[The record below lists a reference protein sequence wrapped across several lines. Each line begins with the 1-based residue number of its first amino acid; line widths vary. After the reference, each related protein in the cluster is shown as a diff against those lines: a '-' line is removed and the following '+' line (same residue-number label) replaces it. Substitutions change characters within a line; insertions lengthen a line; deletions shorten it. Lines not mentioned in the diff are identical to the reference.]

1 MSKIDEK
8 YFGFV
13 PYQNSGYNYQDK
25 ATNVNN
31 YVKYMLNRSLA
42 MFKYHNLPE
51 TIPQEELEKML
62 QCAGGCV
69 WYKHENDLYVFN
81 ATLGGEGDV
90 YNRPTKAVIS
100 NPALKLTTEC
110 IIDEDC
116 VFMQNDS
123 MCMGLVPMYQK
134 YCTILNE
141 TDITMILATIN
152 KRVQILLSAN
162 DDNTVASAKKF
173 IENIENGKLGV
184 IAESKLFDSLKT
196 STVATSNTNS
206 LQDIYQLQQ
215 YVKASMYNEI
225 GLGANWN
232 SKKERLAVAEVETNS
247 DNLYPLVDDMLNN
260 RRKALETI
268 NEMFGTD
275 IQVEFN
281 SSWDYRL
288 YNGENID
295 TLEEDNI
302 HDEEVETTGEDAA
315 GNEEPSVE
323 PTDEPTLEPT
333 ETDNETSE
341 ESAGDENV
349 NDETSEDGGTD
360 EQSDDAEEVSEQSE
374 EEPNEEQSDDEQ
386 SGEEQEKP
394 DEPVDNDEE
403 PVNEETPDAEQEEES
418 EDKEDEEE

>member
-42 MFKYHNLPE
+42 MFKYHNLPD

-81 ATLGGEGDV
+81 ATLGGECDV

-110 IIDEDC
+110 VIDEDC

-123 MCMGLVPMYQK
+123 MCMGLVTMYQK

-152 KRVQILLSAN
+152 KRIQMLLSAN

-260 RRKALETI
+260 RRKALEKI

-302 HDEEVETTGEDAA
+302 HDEEVETTGEEVD
-315 GNEEPSVE
+315 GTIEPNVE
-323 PTDEPTLEPT
+323 PTDEPSE
-333 ETDNETSE
+333 E

-374 EEPNEEQSDDEQ
+374 EEPNDEQSDDEQ
-386 SGEEQEKP
+386 SEKEEP

-418 EDKEDEEE
+418 EEKEDEEK

>member
-42 MFKYHNLPE
+42 MFKYHNLPD

-116 VFMQNDS
+116 VFMKNDS

-152 KRVQILLSAN
+152 KRIQMLLSAN

-196 STVATSNTNS
+196 NTVATSNTNS

-225 GLGANWN
+225 GLGASWN

-302 HDEEVETTGEDAA
+302 HDEEVEPTDETSVDATG
-315 GNEEPSVE
+315 E
-323 PTDEPTLEPT
+323 PTDEPT

-360 EQSDDAEEVSEQSE
+360 EQPDDAEEVSEQSE

-386 SGEEQEKP
+386 SEKEEP
-394 DEPVDNDEE
+394 DEPVDEE

-418 EDKEDEEE
+418 EEKEDEEK

>member
-42 MFKYHNLPE
+42 MFKYHNLPD

-260 RRKALETI
+260 RRKALEKI

-302 HDEEVETTGEDAA
+302 HDEEVEPTDETSVDATG
-315 GNEEPSVE
+315 EPSVE
-323 PTDEPTLEPT
+323 PTDEPT
-333 ETDNETSE
+333 ETDTETSE

-360 EQSDDAEEVSEQSE
+360 EQPDDAEEVSEQSE

-386 SGEEQEKP
+386 SEKEEP
-394 DEPVDNDEE
+394 DEPVDEE

-418 EDKEDEEE
+418 EEKEDEEE

>member
-42 MFKYHNLPE
+42 MFKYHNLPD

-260 RRKALETI
+260 RRKALEKI

-302 HDEEVETTGEDAA
+302 HDEEVETTCEDVA

-349 NDETSEDGGTD
+349 NDETSENGGTD
-360 EQSDDAEEVSEQSE
+360 EQPDDAEEVSEQSE
-374 EEPNEEQSDDEQ
+374 KEPNEEQ

-394 DEPVDNDEE
+394 DEPVDEE

-418 EDKEDEEE
+418 EEKEDEEE

>member
-42 MFKYHNLPE
+42 MFKYHNLPD

-260 RRKALETI
+260 RRKALEKI

-302 HDEEVETTGEDAA
+302 HDEEVETTCEDVA

-333 ETDNETSE
+333 ETSE

-349 NDETSEDGGTD
+349 NNETSEDGGTD
-360 EQSDDAEEVSEQSE
+360 EQPDDAEEVSEQSE
-374 EEPNEEQSDDEQ
+374 EEPNDEQSDDEQ

-394 DEPVDNDEE
+394 DEPVDEE
-403 PVNEETPDAEQEEES
+403 PVNEETPDAEQKEES
-418 EDKEDEEE
+418 EEKEDEK

>member
-42 MFKYHNLPE
+42 MFKYHNLPD

-116 VFMQNDS
+116 VFMKNDS

-152 KRVQILLSAN
+152 KRIQMLLSAN

-196 STVATSNTNS
+196 NTVATSNTNS

-225 GLGANWN
+225 GLGASWN

-302 HDEEVETTGEDAA
+302 HDEDVA

-349 NDETSEDGGTD
+349 NDETSEDGRTD
-360 EQSDDAEEVSEQSE
+360 EQPDDAEEVSEQSE
-374 EEPNEEQSDDEQ
+374 EEPNEEQSDEQ
-386 SGEEQEKP
+386 SEKEEP
-394 DEPVDNDEE
+394 DEPVDEE

-418 EDKEDEEE
+418 EEKEDEEK

>member
-42 MFKYHNLPE
+42 MFKYHNLPD

-260 RRKALETI
+260 RRKALEKI

-302 HDEEVETTGEDAA
+302 HDEEVETTCEDVA

-333 ETDNETSE
+333 ETNNETSE

-360 EQSDDAEEVSEQSE
+360 EQPDDAEEVSEQSE

-394 DEPVDNDEE
+394 DEPV
-403 PVNEETPDAEQEEES
+403 NEETPDAEQEEES
-418 EDKEDEEE
+418 EEKEDEK

>member
-42 MFKYHNLPE
+42 MFKYHNLPD

-123 MCMGLVPMYQK
+123 MCMGLVTMYQK

-260 RRKALETI
+260 RRKALEKI

-302 HDEEVETTGEDAA
+302 HDEEVEPTDETSVDATG
-315 GNEEPSVE
+315 EPSV
-323 PTDEPTLEPT
+323 EPTLEPT

-360 EQSDDAEEVSEQSE
+360 EQPDDAEEVSEQSE
-374 EEPNEEQSDDEQ
+374 EEPNEEQSEK
-386 SGEEQEKP
+386 EEP
-394 DEPVDNDEE
+394 DEPVDEE
-403 PVNEETPDAEQEEES
+403 PVNEETPDEEQEEES
-418 EDKEDEEE
+418 EEKEDEE

>member
-42 MFKYHNLPE
+42 MFKYHNLPD

-116 VFMQNDS
+116 VFMKNDS

-152 KRVQILLSAN
+152 KRIQMLLSAN

-196 STVATSNTNS
+196 NTVATSNTNS

-225 GLGANWN
+225 GLGASWN

-302 HDEEVETTGEDAA
+302 HDEEVETTGEDVA

-323 PTDEPTLEPT
+323 PTDEPT

-386 SGEEQEKP
+386 SEKEEP
-394 DEPVDNDEE
+394 DEPVDEE

-418 EDKEDEEE
+418 EEKEDEEE

>member
-42 MFKYHNLPE
+42 MFKYHNLPD

-260 RRKALETI
+260 RRKALEKI

-302 HDEEVETTGEDAA
+302 HDEEVEPTDETSVDATG
-315 GNEEPSVE
+315 EPSVE
-323 PTDEPTLEPT
+323 PTDEPT

-349 NDETSEDGGTD
+349 NDETSEDGGTY

-386 SGEEQEKP
+386 SEKKEP
-394 DEPVDNDEE
+394 DEPVDEE

-418 EDKEDEEE
+418 EEKEDEE

>member
-42 MFKYHNLPE
+42 MFKYHNLPD

-152 KRVQILLSAN
+152 KRIQMLLSAN

-196 STVATSNTNS
+196 NTVATSNTNS

-232 SKKERLAVAEVETNS
+232 SKKERLAVVEVETNS

-260 RRKALETI
+260 RRKALEKV

-302 HDEEVETTGEDAA
+302 HDEEVETTGEEVDATI
-315 GNEEPSVE
+315 EPSVE
-323 PTDEPTLEPT
+323 PTDEPTLEP
-333 ETDNETSE
+333 SE

-360 EQSDDAEEVSEQSE
+360 EQSDAAEEVSEQSE

-386 SGEEQEKP
+386 SEEEEP

-418 EDKEDEEE
+418 EKKEDEEK

>member
-62 QCAGGCV
+62 QCAGDCV

-260 RRKALETI
+260 RRKALEKI

-302 HDEEVETTGEDAA
+302 HDEEVETTGEDVA

-333 ETDNETSE
+333 ETSE

-374 EEPNEEQSDDEQ
+374 EEPNEEQSEK
-386 SGEEQEKP
+386 EEP
-394 DEPVDNDEE
+394 DEPVDEE
-403 PVNEETPDAEQEEES
+403 PVNEETPDAEQEE
-418 EDKEDEEE
+418 DEE

>member
-42 MFKYHNLPE
+42 MFKYHNLPD

-152 KRVQILLSAN
+152 KRIQMLLSAN

-196 STVATSNTNS
+196 NTVATSNTNS

-260 RRKALETI
+260 RRKALEKV

-302 HDEEVETTGEDAA
+302 HDEEVDTTGEEVDATI
-315 GNEEPSVE
+315 EPSIE
-323 PTDEPTLEPT
+323 PTDEPTLEPS
-333 ETDNETSE
+333 EE

-374 EEPNEEQSDDEQ
+374 EEPNEEQSDEQ
-386 SGEEQEKP
+386 SEKEEP

-418 EDKEDEEE
+418 EEKEDEEK

>member
-42 MFKYHNLPE
+42 MFKYHNLPD

-110 IIDEDC
+110 VIDEDC

-260 RRKALETI
+260 RRKALEKI

-302 HDEEVETTGEDAA
+302 HDEDVA

-349 NDETSEDGGTD
+349 NDETSED
-360 EQSDDAEEVSEQSE
+360 EQPDDAEEVSEQSE

-386 SGEEQEKP
+386 SEKEEP
-394 DEPVDNDEE
+394 DEPVDEE

-418 EDKEDEEE
+418 EEKEDEEK

>member
-42 MFKYHNLPE
+42 MFKYHNLPD

-152 KRVQILLSAN
+152 KRIQMLLSAN

-196 STVATSNTNS
+196 NTVATSNTNS

-260 RRKALETI
+260 RRKALEKV

-302 HDEEVETTGEDAA
+302 HDEEVDTTGEEVDATI
-315 GNEEPSVE
+315 EPSVE
-323 PTDEPTLEPT
+323 PTDEPTLEPS
-333 ETDNETSE
+333 EE

-386 SGEEQEKP
+386 SEKEEP

-418 EDKEDEEE
+418 EEKEDEEK

>member
-42 MFKYHNLPE
+42 MFKYHNLPD

-110 IIDEDC
+110 IINEDC

-152 KRVQILLSAN
+152 KRMQMLLSAN

-196 STVATSNTNS
+196 NTVATSNTNS

-260 RRKALETI
+260 RRKALEKV
-268 NEMFGTD
+268 NEMFGTN

-302 HDEEVETTGEDAA
+302 HDEEVETTGEEVDATI
-315 GNEEPSVE
+315 EPSVEPSVE
-323 PTDEPTLEPT
+323 PTLEPS
-333 ETDNETSE
+333 EE

-386 SGEEQEKP
+386 SEKEEP

-403 PVNEETPDAEQEEES
+403 PVNKETPDAEQEEES
-418 EDKEDEEE
+418 EEKEDEEK

>member
-42 MFKYHNLPE
+42 MFKYHNLPD

-260 RRKALETI
+260 RRKALEKI

-302 HDEEVETTGEDAA
+302 HDEEVETTGENVA

-333 ETDNETSE
+333 ETDTETSE
-341 ESAGDENV
+341 ESVGDENV

-360 EQSDDAEEVSEQSE
+360 EQPDDAEEVSEQSE

-418 EDKEDEEE
+418 EEKEDEK

>member
-42 MFKYHNLPE
+42 MFKYHNLPD

-260 RRKALETI
+260 RRKALEKI

-302 HDEEVETTGEDAA
+302 HDEEVETTCEDVA
-315 GNEEPSVE
+315 GNEEPSV
-323 PTDEPTLEPT
+323 EPTLEPT

-360 EQSDDAEEVSEQSE
+360 EQPDDAEEVSEQSE

-418 EDKEDEEE
+418 EEKEDEK

>member
-42 MFKYHNLPE
+42 MFKYHNLPD

-69 WYKHENDLYVFN
+69 WCKHENDLYVFN

-260 RRKALETI
+260 RRKALEKI

-302 HDEEVETTGEDAA
+302 HDEEVETTCEDVA

-360 EQSDDAEEVSEQSE
+360 EQPDDAEEVSEQSE

-418 EDKEDEEE
+418 EEKEDEK

>member
-42 MFKYHNLPE
+42 MFKYHNLPD

-260 RRKALETI
+260 RRKALEKI

-302 HDEEVETTGEDAA
+302 HDEEVETTCEDVA

-360 EQSDDAEEVSEQSE
+360 EQPDDAEEVSEQSE

-418 EDKEDEEE
+418 EEKEDEK

>member
-8 YFGFV
+8 YFGFI

-42 MFKYHNLPE
+42 MFKYHNLPD

-81 ATLGGEGDV
+81 STLGGEGDV
-90 YNRPTKAVIS
+90 YNRPTKAVIN

-152 KRVQILLSAN
+152 KRIQMLLSAN

-196 STVATSNTNS
+196 NTVATSNTNS

-260 RRKALETI
+260 RRKALEKV

-302 HDEEVETTGEDAA
+302 HDEEVDTTG
-315 GNEEPSVE
+315 EPSVE
-323 PTDEPTLEPT
+323 PTDEPTLEP
-333 ETDNETSE
+333 SE
-341 ESAGDENV
+341 KESAGDENV

-386 SGEEQEKP
+386 SEKEEP

-403 PVNEETPDAEQEEES
+403 PVNEETPEAEQEEES
-418 EDKEDEEE
+418 EEKEYEEK

>member
-42 MFKYHNLPE
+42 MFKYHNLPG

-134 YCTILNE
+134 HCTILNE

-152 KRVQILLSAN
+152 KRIQMLLSAN

-196 STVATSNTNS
+196 NTVATSNTNS

-260 RRKALETI
+260 RRKALEKV

-302 HDEEVETTGEDAA
+302 HDEEVDTTGEEVDATI
-315 GNEEPSVE
+315 EPSVE
-323 PTDEPTLEPT
+323 PTDEPTLEPS
-333 ETDNETSE
+333 EE

-386 SGEEQEKP
+386 SEEKEP
-394 DEPVDNDEE
+394 DEPVDNVEE

-418 EDKEDEEE
+418 EEKEDEEK

>member
-42 MFKYHNLPE
+42 MFKYHNLPD

-260 RRKALETI
+260 RRKALEKI

-302 HDEEVETTGEDAA
+302 HDEEVETTCEDVA

-360 EQSDDAEEVSEQSE
+360 EQPDDAEEVSEQSE

-386 SGEEQEKP
+386 SEKEEP
-394 DEPVDNDEE
+394 DEPVDEE
-403 PVNEETPDAEQEEES
+403 PVNEETSDAEQEEES
-418 EDKEDEEE
+418 EEKEDEEK

>member
-42 MFKYHNLPE
+42 MFKYHNLPD

-116 VFMQNDS
+116 VFMKNDS

-152 KRVQILLSAN
+152 KRIQMLLSAN

-196 STVATSNTNS
+196 NTVATSNTNS

-225 GLGANWN
+225 GLGASWN

-302 HDEEVETTGEDAA
+302 HDEEVETTGEDVA

>member
-42 MFKYHNLPE
+42 MFKYHNLPD

-152 KRVQILLSAN
+152 KRIQMLLSAN

-196 STVATSNTNS
+196 NTVATSNTNS

-260 RRKALETI
+260 RRKALEKV

-302 HDEEVETTGEDAA
+302 HDEEVDTTGEEVDATI
-315 GNEEPSVE
+315 EPSIE
-323 PTDEPTLEPT
+323 PTDEPTLEPS
-333 ETDNETSE
+333 EE

-374 EEPNEEQSDDEQ
+374 EEPNEEQSDEQ
-386 SGEEQEKP
+386 SEKEEP

-418 EDKEDEEE
+418 EEKKDEEK

>member
-42 MFKYHNLPE
+42 MFKYHNLPD

-81 ATLGGEGDV
+81 TTLGGEGDV

-260 RRKALETI
+260 RRKALEKI

-302 HDEEVETTGEDAA
+302 HDEEVETTCEDVA

-360 EQSDDAEEVSEQSE
+360 EQPDDAEEVSEQSE

-386 SGEEQEKP
+386 SEKEEP
-394 DEPVDNDEE
+394 DEPVDEE

-418 EDKEDEEE
+418 KEKEDEEK

>member
-42 MFKYHNLPE
+42 MFKYHNLPD

-260 RRKALETI
+260 RRKALEKI

-302 HDEEVETTGEDAA
+302 HDEVETTCEDVA

-349 NDETSEDGGTD
+349 NDETSEDGGTN
-360 EQSDDAEEVSEQSE
+360 EQPDDAEEVSEQSE

-394 DEPVDNDEE
+394 DEPV
-403 PVNEETPDAEQEEES
+403 NEETLDAEQEEES
-418 EDKEDEEE
+418 EEKEDEEK

>member
-42 MFKYHNLPE
+42 MFKYHNLPD

-116 VFMQNDS
+116 VFMKNDS

-152 KRVQILLSAN
+152 KRIQMLLSAN

-196 STVATSNTNS
+196 NTVATSNTNS

-225 GLGANWN
+225 GLGASWN

-302 HDEEVETTGEDAA
+302 HDEEVEPTDETSVDATG
-315 GNEEPSVE
+315 EPSVE
-323 PTDEPTLEPT
+323 PTDEPT

-360 EQSDDAEEVSEQSE
+360 EQPDDAEEVSEQSE
-374 EEPNEEQSDDEQ
+374 EEPNEEQSDEQ
-386 SGEEQEKP
+386 SEEEEP
-394 DEPVDNDEE
+394 DEPVDEE

-418 EDKEDEEE
+418 EEKRR

>member
-42 MFKYHNLPE
+42 MFKYHNLPD

-260 RRKALETI
+260 RRKALEKI

-302 HDEEVETTGEDAA
+302 HDEEVETTCEDVA

-349 NDETSEDGGTD
+349 NDETSEDGGAD
-360 EQSDDAEEVSEQSE
+360 EQPNDAEEVSEQSE

-386 SGEEQEKP
+386 SEKEEP
-394 DEPVDNDEE
+394 DEE

-418 EDKEDEEE
+418 EEKEDEEK

>member
-42 MFKYHNLPE
+42 MFKYHNLPD

-260 RRKALETI
+260 RRKALEKI

-295 TLEEDNI
+295 TLEDNI
-302 HDEEVETTGEDAA
+302 HDEEVETTCEDVV

-360 EQSDDAEEVSEQSE
+360 EQPDDAEEVSEQSE

-386 SGEEQEKP
+386 SEKEEP
-394 DEPVDNDEE
+394 DEPVDEE

-418 EDKEDEEE
+418 EEKEDEEK

>member
-42 MFKYHNLPE
+42 MFKYHNLPD

-260 RRKALETI
+260 RRKALEKI

-302 HDEEVETTGEDAA
+302 HDEEVETTCEDVA
-315 GNEEPSVE
+315 GNEEPSV
-323 PTDEPTLEPT
+323 EPTLEPT

-360 EQSDDAEEVSEQSE
+360 EQPDDAEEVSEQSE

-386 SGEEQEKP
+386 SEKEEL
-394 DEPVDNDEE
+394 DEPVDEE
-403 PVNEETPDAEQEEES
+403 PVNEETSDAEQEEES
-418 EDKEDEEE
+418 EEKEDEEK

>member
-42 MFKYHNLPE
+42 MFKYHNLPD

-110 IIDEDC
+110 IINEDC

-152 KRVQILLSAN
+152 KRMQMLLSAN

-196 STVATSNTNS
+196 NTVATSNTNS

-260 RRKALETI
+260 RRKALEKV

-302 HDEEVETTGEDAA
+302 HDEEVETTGEEVDATI
-315 GNEEPSVE
+315 EPSVE
-323 PTDEPTLEPT
+323 PTDEPTLEPS
-333 ETDNETSE
+333 EE

-360 EQSDDAEEVSEQSE
+360 EQSDDAEE
-374 EEPNEEQSDDEQ
+374 EPNDEQSDDEQ
-386 SGEEQEKP
+386 SEKEEP

-403 PVNEETPDAEQEEES
+403 PVNKETPDAEQEEES
-418 EDKEDEEE
+418 EKKEDEEK

>member
-1 MSKIDEK
+1 MNKKIPCG
-8 YFGFV
+8 GF
-13 PYQNSGYNYQDK
+13 YLSD
-25 ATNVNN
+25 
-31 YVKYMLNRSLA
+31 
-42 MFKYHNLPE
+42 
-51 TIPQEELEKML
+51 
-62 QCAGGCV
+62 
-69 WYKHENDLYVFN
+69 
-81 ATLGGEGDV
+81 TLGVD
-90 YNRPTKAVIS
+90 
-100 NPALKLTTEC
+100 
-110 IIDEDC
+110 
-116 VFMQNDS
+116 
-123 MCMGLVPMYQK
+123 
-134 YCTILNE
+134 
-141 TDITMILATIN
+141 
-152 KRVQILLSAN
+152 
-162 DDNTVASAKKF
+162 
-173 IENIENGKLGV
+173 ENGKLGV

-260 RRKALETI
+260 RRKALEKI

-302 HDEEVETTGEDAA
+302 HDEEVEPTETTGEDVVA
-315 GNEEPSVE
+315 NEEPSVE
-323 PTDEPTLEPT
+323 PTDEPTLEPS
-333 ETDNETSE
+333 EE

-360 EQSDDAEEVSEQSE
+360 EQSDDAEEVSKQSE
-374 EEPNEEQSDDEQ
+374 EEPNEEQSDEQ
-386 SGEEQEKP
+386 SEKEEP
-394 DEPVDNDEE
+394 DEPVDEE

-418 EDKEDEEE
+418 EEKEDEK